1 MGGRSGHGSPVLVT
15 GGAGFLG
22 SHLCERL
29 LSSGREVVCVDDL
42 STGAIENIEPL
53 MANPAFEFVHAG
65 IPSAATAEMLATARP
80 RYVVH
85 LASPASPVDFERI
98 PIRILQTGAYATD
111 WALQVARKNNAR
123 FVLASTSEVYGTPEV
138 HPQVESYWG
147 NVNPVGVRS
156 VYDEA
161 KRYAEALAMA
171 YHRQHGTDIAIA
183 RFFNTYGPRMRADD
197 GRLMPQLISE
207 ALAGLPLTIH
217 GDGQQTRSLCYV
229 DDLVDAIVLLME
241 SDVRG
246 PINLGNPEEYTVEE
260 IARLIAESTG
270 TEPRFAHTTP
280 RPDDPIRRRPDISLA
295 QSLLG
300 WQPTTSVRVGIE
312 RTVDWYAAASPRLT
326 LSARQDG

>member
-1 MGGRSGHGSPVLVT
+1 MGGRNGQGSPVLVT

-42 STGAIENIEPL
+42 STGVIENIEPL
-53 MANPAFEFVHAG
+53 MSDPAFEFVNAE
-65 IPSAATAEMLATARP
+65 IPSQATADLLTTVHP
-80 RYVVH
+80 RYVIH
-85 LASPASPVDFERI
+85 LASPASPVDFDRI
-98 PIRILQTGAYATD
+98 PIRILQIGAYATD
-111 WALQVARKNNAR
+111 WALQLAWRNDAR

-171 YHRQHGTDIAIA
+171 YHRQHGTNIAIA

-197 GRLMPQLISE
+197 GRLIPQLISE
-207 ALAGLPLTIH
+207 ALTGLPLTIH

-229 DDLVDAIVLLME
+229 DDLVDGIVLLME

-246 PINLGNPEEYTVEE
+246 PINLGNPEEYTVEQVARV
-260 IARLIAESTG
+260 IATTTG
-270 TEPRFAHTTP
+270 TEPRFAHTAP
-280 RPDDPIRRRPDISLA
+280 RTDDPVRRRPDISLA

-300 WQPTTSVRVGIE
+300 WQPRTSVRAGIR
-312 RTVDWYAAASPRLT
+312 RTVDWYADRTPRLT
-326 LSARQDG
+326 VSARSDG